1 MSKRD
6 DELLSTLQVAEE
18 LGITIRRVVALIKAG
33 RLPSRVLNPSR
44 KKSAH
49 LVRRGDLELV
59 RERKPG
65 RPRLE

>member
-6 DELLSTLQVAEE
+6 DELLNTLQVAVE
-18 LGITIRRVVALIKAG
+18 LGVTQRRVLALIKAG
-33 RLPSRVLNPSR
+33 RLPSRLLYPQR
-44 KKSAH
+44 QKSVH